1 MKVCEQRM
9 RLAKN
14 AARGFS
20 LIEIMVVVTLMGI
33 LMTIGTVYFMGRL
46 EEGRMQTARTQVH
59 EIAKA
64 LDLYKLQ
71 NGNYPTTAEGLDVLA
86 NPPRG
91 QPMMEKIPVDPW
103 GKAYNYEIPGVRN
116 PKSYD
121 VWSDGPQGDG
131 GENTVGNWTED
142 SPKTE

>member
-1 MKVCEQRM
+1 MRVCEQRISQM
-9 RLAKN
+9 AAK

-71 NGNYPTTAEGLDVLA
+71 FGNYPTTAEGLDVLEH
-86 NPPRG
+86 PTRG
-91 QPMMEKIPVDPW
+91 QPMMEKIPMDPW
-103 GKAYNYEIPGVRN
+103 GRSYNYEIPGVRN
-116 PKSYD
+116 PKGFD
-121 VWSDGPQGDG
+121 IWSDGPKGEG
-131 GENTVGNWTED
+131 GEEAVGNWTEEE
-142 SPKTE
+142 PKN